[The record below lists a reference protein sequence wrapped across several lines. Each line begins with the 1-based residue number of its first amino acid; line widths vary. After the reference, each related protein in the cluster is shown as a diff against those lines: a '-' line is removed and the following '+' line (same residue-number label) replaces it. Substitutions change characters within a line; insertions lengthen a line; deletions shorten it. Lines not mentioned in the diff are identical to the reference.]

1 MDWHY
6 LPSDEVIKQTGSSP
20 DGLNSDTVASKL
32 EEYGPNELQEKKK
45 KPAWLLFVHQFKD
58 FMILVLVAAAV
69 IAGIVGDLTDTII
82 IMVIVLLNA
91 VVGFVQEYRAEKAM
105 EALKKIAALQAQVI
119 RNGKT
124 VALPSAELVPGDLV
138 LLEAGNVVPADL
150 RLIEAFNLNI
160 DESALTGESVPAEK
174 TDQKM
179 EEVDLSIGD
188 RLNMGFKSTLV
199 TNGRAKGIV
208 VATGMQTEIG
218 LIARMLQEDEVA
230 TPLQKRM
237 ADFGRKLSYIILSI
251 CVLLFVVGLLRGEK
265 PLNMLLISISLAVA
279 AIPEAL
285 PALITIALARGAKR
299 LVKKNALI
307 RKLPAV
313 ETLGSVTYIC
323 SDKTGTLT
331 QNKMKVVQVEADEK
345 NQFKIEE
352 MPLLDVSIALNHDVK
367 ESDKK
372 TLLGDPTEIALVD
385 YFNQQHPGKSFTSIQ
400 SALPR
405 IAELP
410 FDSDRKCM
418 TTVHRYKEQFL
429 VISKGAVESVTSALK
444 QGHDDTSIL
453 KKADEW
459 SSDGIR
465 VIAFAY
471 KCVDALP
478 DPFTY
483 ESVETELEFA
493 GLAGMID
500 PPREEAK
507 LAIQECKAAGIRV
520 VMITGDH
527 PATAS
532 AIAKQIGILTK
543 NDLVMTGKELKA
555 ISAEEFD
562 EQVEKIRV
570 YARVSPEQKLHIVKA
585 LQQKNHFV
593 SMTGDGVNDAPSLK
607 ISNIGVA
614 MGINGTDVSKE
625 AAHMILLDDNFA
637 TIVKAVKEGRRIYD
651 NIRKFV
657 KYIMTCN
664 GAEIWTLFLAP
675 LIGLPIP
682 LLPIHIL
689 WINLV
694 TDGLPGLAL
703 ASEKEEADI
712 MKRPPRKTNE
722 SLFADGIGYHIVW
735 VGLLMAGVT
744 LGVQAWSIN
753 HSGAHWQTM
762 VFTVLSLAQLGHVL
776 AIRSERQYLIKQ
788 GIFSNLELLGAVLL
802 TFLLQLGVIY
812 LPFAN
817 EIFKTQPLTFNELI
831 ICIAA
836 SAIVFHAVEFEK
848 FVKQKISNRKKNK
861 ARA

>member
-1 MDWHY
+1 MNWHH

-20 DGLNSDTVASKL
+20 DGLNSDAVASKL
-32 EEYGPNELQEKKK
+32 AEYGPNELQEKKK

-174 TDQKM
+174 TDKKM
-179 EEVDLSIGD
+179 EEIDLSIGD

-345 NQFKIEE
+345 NEFKIEE
-352 MPLLDVSIALNHDVK
+352 MPLLDVSMALNHDVK

-372 TLLGDPTEIALVD
+372 TLLGDPTEIALVE
-385 YFNQQHPGKSFTSIQ
+385 YFNEQHSGKSFAEIQ
-400 SALPR
+400 TALPR

-418 TTVHRYKEQFL
+418 TTVHKYKEQFL

-444 QGHDDTSIL
+444 QG
-453 KKADEW
+453 
-459 SSDGIR
+459 
-465 VIAFAY
+465 
-471 KCVDALP
+471 
-478 DPFTY
+478 
-483 ESVETELEFA
+483 
-493 GLAGMID
+493 
-500 PPREEAK
+500 
-507 LAIQECKAAGIRV
+507 
-520 VMITGDH
+520 
-527 PATAS
+527 
-532 AIAKQIGILTK
+532 
-543 NDLVMTGKELKA
+543 N
-555 ISAEEFD
+555 
-562 EQVEKIRV
+562 
-570 YARVSPEQKLHIVKA
+570 
-585 LQQKNHFV
+585 
-593 SMTGDGVNDAPSLK
+593 
-607 ISNIGVA
+607 
-614 MGINGTDVSKE
+614 
-625 AAHMILLDDNFA
+625 
-637 TIVKAVKEGRRIYD
+637 
-651 NIRKFV
+651 
-657 KYIMTCN
+657 
-664 GAEIWTLFLAP
+664 
-675 LIGLPIP
+675 
-682 LLPIHIL
+682 
-689 WINLV
+689 
-694 TDGLPGLAL
+694 
-703 ASEKEEADI
+703 
-712 MKRPPRKTNE
+712 
-722 SLFADGIGYHIVW
+722 
-735 VGLLMAGVT
+735 
-744 LGVQAWSIN
+744 
-753 HSGAHWQTM
+753 
-762 VFTVLSLAQLGHVL
+762 
-776 AIRSERQYLIKQ
+776 
-788 GIFSNLELLGAVLL
+788 
-802 TFLLQLGVIY
+802 
-812 LPFAN
+812 
-817 EIFKTQPLTFNELI
+817 
-831 ICIAA
+831 
-836 SAIVFHAVEFEK
+836 
-848 FVKQKISNRKKNK
+848 
-861 ARA
+861 

>member
-1 MDWHY
+1 MNWHY
-6 LPSDEVIKQTGSSP
+6 LPTDEVISVTGSSQN
-20 DGLNSDTVASKL
+20 GLRTEDAVLKL
-32 EEYGPNELQEKKK
+32 AEYGPNELQEKKK
-45 KPAWLLFVHQFKD
+45 KPAWVLFLQQFKD
-58 FMILVLVAAAV
+58 FMILVLLVAAI
-69 IAGIVGDLTDTII
+69 IAGIAGDLTDTII
-82 IMVIVLLNA
+82 ILIIVILNA

-105 EALKKIAALQAQVI
+105 EALKKIAALQAQVL
-119 RNGKT
+119 RDGKP
-124 VALPSAELVPGDLV
+124 VILPSAELVPGDLV

-150 RLIEAFNLNI
+150 RLIETFSLKI

-174 TDQKM
+174 TEQKM
-179 EEVDLSIGD
+179 GEIDMPIGD

-208 VATGMQTEIG
+208 IATGMQTEIG
-218 LIARMLQEDEVA
+218 LIARMLQQDEAA

-237 ADFGRKLSYIILSI
+237 ADFGRKLSYIILFI
-251 CVLLFVVGLLRGEK
+251 CLLLFAIGLLRGEK
-265 PLNMLLISISLAVA
+265 PLNMLLVSISLAVA

-313 ETLGSVTYIC
+313 ETLGSVTFIC

-331 QNKMKVVQVEADEK
+331 QNKMKVVQVQGEQQAALHLHSLSV
-345 NQFKIEE
+345 F
-352 MPLLDVSIALNHDVK
+352 DVAIALNHDVK
-367 ESDKK
+367 ETEEKK
-372 TLLGDPTEIALVD
+372 LIGDPTEIALVE
-385 YFNQQHPGKSFTSIQ
+385 YFQIQHSVAKLQELQTV
-400 SALPR
+400 LLR

-418 TTVHRYKEQFL
+418 TTVHRYQQQYL
-429 VISKGAVESVTSALK
+429 VLSKGAVESVTASLETWI
-444 QGHDDTSIL
+444 DTDAIL
-453 KKADEW
+453 RTADEW
-459 SSDGIR
+459 SQNGIR
-465 VIAFAY
+465 VIAFGF
-471 KCVDALP
+471 KLVNELP
-478 DPFTY
+478 EPFSY
-483 ESVETELEFA
+483 ENVETDLQFA
-493 GLAGMID
+493 GLVGMID
-500 PPREEAK
+500 PPREEVK
-507 LAIQECKAAGIRV
+507 QAIAECKAAGIHP

-527 PATAS
+527 PATAA
-532 AIAKQIGILTK
+532 AIAKEIGILTK
-543 NDLVMTGKELKA
+543 NDLVMTGKELKSIA
-555 ISAEEFD
+555 ADEFE

-570 YARVSPEQKLHIVKA
+570 YARVSPEQKLNIVKA
-585 LQQKNHFV
+585 LQRKNHFV

-607 ISNIGVA
+607 SSNIGVA

-703 ASEKEEADI
+703 AGERAEKDI
-712 MKRPPRKTNE
+712 MQRPPRKTNE
-722 SLFADGIGYHIVW
+722 SLFSEGIGYHIVW

-744 LGVQAWSIN
+744 LGIQAWSIN

-776 AIRSERQYLIKQ
+776 AIRSERRYLFQQ
-788 GIFSNLELLGAVLL
+788 GLLSNKELLGAVLL
-802 TFLLQLGVIY
+802 TFVLQLGVIY
-812 LPFAN
+812 LPYAN
-817 EIFKTQPLTFNELI
+817 AIFKTQPLTLQELA
-831 ICIAA
+831 ICIGAA
-836 SAIVFHAVEFEK
+836 AIVFHAVEFEK
-848 FVKQKISNRKKNK
+848 FIKSKLQK
-861 ARA
+861 